1 MEGRTVKKIS
11 ILAVALLLVCSLASG
26 SGFLIY
32 EHGAAAM
39 GMAGAFVSIANNPT
53 AIFYNPAGIAWLRGT
68 QVNVGGTFVFPAG
81 WLELPNW
88 PDPAYQKVYQ
98 LDQTFFPPHFYLTQ
112 SLGSRVTVGLGFFA
126 PYGLGTSWP
135 VNYPLRYISTET
147 SLQTMFIN
155 PAIGIKLTDHLS
167 IGAGVS
173 YIHAA
178 LSQNLVQHVEIPDT
192 WAGDIPASLSKAK
205 GDTVGF
211 NAGLLFKKDKFSAGF
226 NWRSSF
232 NVDLSGPLTLD
243 TSRVPSALLPYIPSS
258 ADVALT
264 FKYPGI
270 FGLGFAY
277 QATPKLLLSVE
288 GQLFTWSNYD
298 NYLIEIN
305 YANDGTDEQLVEQ
318 NFKDTILLRVGAQ
331 YLVKE
336 NIALRVGALYDQAP
350 QPIETM
356 DPSLPDANRVAF
368 TAGFGYTKGRFEVN
382 LGYQYEIFS
391 DRTSPNRNI
400 YPDSLGE
407 GKYHTRGQLLG
418 FTFGYKF

>member
-1 MEGRTVKKIS
+1 MKKVI
-11 ILAVALLLVCSLASG
+11 ALSVVFFLSCSLVSG

-39 GMAGAFVSIANNPT
+39 GMGGAFVSIANDPT
-53 AIFYNPAGIAWLRGT
+53 AIFYNPAGIAWLSGT

-81 WLELPNW
+81 WVNLPNW

-135 VNYPLRYISTET
+135 VNYPLRYISTDT

-155 PAIGIKLTDHLS
+155 PAIAIKISDHLS
-167 IGAGVS
+167 LGAGLS
-173 YIHAA
+173 YISAT
-178 LSQNLVQHVEIPDT
+178 LSQSLVQHVVIPDV
-192 WAGDIPASLSKAK
+192 WEGDIPATMHKAK

-211 NAGLLFKKDKFSAGF
+211 NAGLLFKKNKFSAGF
-226 NWRSSF
+226 NWRSGF
-232 NVDLSGPLTLD
+232 TVDFSGPLTLD
-243 TSRVPSALLPYIPSS
+243 TSRVPSPVQPYIPSS
-258 ADVALT
+258 ANVALS
-264 FKYPGI
+264 FKYPNI
-270 FGLGFAY
+270 FGLGFSY
-277 QATPKLLLSVE
+277 QATTRLLLSIE
-288 GQLFTWSNYD
+288 GQYFTWSTYENYVIKID
-298 NYLIEIN
+298 YPNGSSE
-305 YANDGTDEQLVEQ
+305 EQLVEQ
-318 NFKDTILLRVGAQ
+318 NFKDSIILRAGAQ
-331 YLVKE
+331 YMVKE
-336 NIALRVGALYDQAP
+336 NLALRAGIIYDQAP
-350 QPIETM
+350 QPVETM
-356 DPSLPDANRVAF
+356 DPSLPDASRVAF
-368 TAGFGYTKGRFEVN
+368 TIGFGYTKDRFEVA

-400 YPDSLGE
+400 YPDGMGE